1 MANKSMYKDVVSYID
16 GVKVT
21 MCAPRMPRKAEKT
34 FDISKS
40 RYTAWH
46 QGVSNYARGSRGC
59 LGTVR
64 SMDEK

>member
-1 MANKSMYKDVVSYID
+1 MAIKPKYEDVVSYVD
-16 GVKVT
+16 GVKIT

-46 QGVSNYARGSRGC
+46 QGVSNYTRGSHGC

-64 SMDEK
+64 STNEK